1 VSRLNEEGIF
11 VGVIYDAL
19 FFFPLFCKSK
29 KEKHE
34 VAADLVVF
42 TIIKKE

>member
-1 VSRLNEEGIF
+1 MKKASLLVSF
-11 VGVIYDAL
+11 MMP
-19 FFFPLFCKSK
+19 FFFSLFCKSK
-29 KEKHE
+29 EERHE